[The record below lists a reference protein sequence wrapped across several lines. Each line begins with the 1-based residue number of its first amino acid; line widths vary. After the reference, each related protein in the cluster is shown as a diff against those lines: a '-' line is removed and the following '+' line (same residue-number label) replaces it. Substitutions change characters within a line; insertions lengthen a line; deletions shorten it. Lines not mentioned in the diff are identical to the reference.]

1 MGETT
6 KLIALT
12 FDDGPNTS
20 TSMEVLDL
28 LEQYQVKASFFLIG
42 ELITEETIPVVQR
55 EISLGCE
62 INNHSWTHS
71 FMNKM
76 SKEEIEEEIHKTSEK
91 IIEITGKEPRFFRP
105 PYIEVNDLMYE
116 VIDMPF
122 ICGQGA
128 EDWVP
133 EVSAEER
140 IRHVLE
146 QAQDGSI
153 VLLHDL
159 LGNVNTVEA
168 LKTIIPELKQRGFEF
183 VTVSELFEQKNEPI
197 TRHAG
202 TIYSVVPEEKNN

>member
-28 LEQYQVKASFFLIG
+28 LEKYQVRASFFLIG
-42 ELITEETIPVVQR
+42 ELIKEETIPVIQR
-55 EISLGCE
+55 EMSLGCE

-76 SKEEIEEEIHKTSEK
+76 PKEEIAEEIRKTSEK
-91 IIEITGKEPRFFRP
+91 ITEITGKEPRFFRP

-133 EVSAEER
+133 EVSADER
-140 IRHVLE
+140 ARRVLK

-183 VTVSELFEQKNEPI
+183 VTVSELFERKNEPI
-197 TRHAG
+197 RKHVG
-202 TIYSVVPEEKNN
+202 TIYSLVPEDK